1 MMREDSSVEQA
12 APKAFIPL
20 SVPEI
25 EGNEWLYI
33 KECLDTGWVSSVGS
47 YVDRF
52 EKMIAE
58 ICGVAHA
65 VATASGTAA
74 LHVALQL
81 AGIAV
86 DDEVLLPT
94 LTFIAP
100 ANAIRYLGARPVIM
114 DVDTHY
120 WQMDPQKVHD
130 FLTTEC
136 VYRDGKLRNKVS
148 GRQVKAILPVHL
160 LGHPCDMD
168 PLVELAGRFELKII
182 EDATESL
189 GSTYRGRPTGGIG
202 TMGCL
207 SFNGNKIITTGG
219 GGAII
224 TNSEY
229 LAQRARYLTTQAKDD
244 PFEYV
249 HHEVG
254 YNYRLTNVQAA
265 MGVAQLE
272 RLRSYVA
279 AKRKTTEVYNSH
291 FSHVAGVTLPQ
302 EAEWARSNCWLYAV
316 LISTQSF
323 GESSRELSRRL
334 KANSIETRPFWRP
347 VHRQVPFLDC
357 QSYRI
362 EVADRLYEQGIS
374 LPCSVGLTSEQQDRV
389 IGEILALRGV
399 SISNQEGSST
409 SAA

>member
-1 MMREDSSVEQA
+1 MGKDSSAKQG
-12 APKAFIPL
+12 APKASIPL
-20 SVPEI
+20 SVPEMG
-25 EGNEWLYI
+25 GNEWLYI

-58 ICGVAHA
+58 TCGVTHA

-81 AGIAV
+81 AGV
-86 DDEVLLPT
+86 GPDDEVLLPT

-100 ANAIRYLGARPVIM
+100 ANAIRYLGARPIIM
-114 DVDTHY
+114 DVDPHY

-136 VYRDGKLRNKVS
+136 IYRDGKLHNKLS
-148 GRQVKAILPVHL
+148 KRQVKAILPVHL

-168 PLVELAGRFELKII
+168 PLVELADRFELKII

-224 TNSEY
+224 TNSEL
-229 LAQRARYLTTQAKDD
+229 LAKRARYFTTQAKDD
-244 PFEYV
+244 PFEYI

-272 RLRSYVA
+272 RLPSYVA
-279 AKRKTTEVYNSH
+279 AKRSNTQTYNSH
-291 FSHVAGVTLPQ
+291 FSHIAGLTLPK
-302 EAEWARSNCWLYAV
+302 EADWARSNCWLYMV
-316 LISTQSF
+316 LISAKSF

-334 KANSIETRPFWRP
+334 KVESIETRPFWRP
-347 VHRQVPFLDC
+347 VHRQVPYLDC

-374 LPCSVGLTSEQQDRV
+374 LPCSVGLTRDQQDRV
-389 IGEILALRGV
+389 IGEIFALRGV
-399 SISNQEGSST
+399 STAPQEGSST
-409 SAA
+409 SAI

>member
-1 MMREDSSVEQA
+1 MMREDSSAEQA
-12 APKAFIPL
+12 APKVFIPL

-25 EGNEWLYI
+25 GGNEWLYI

-136 VYRDGKLRNKVS
+136 VYRDGKLRNKLS
-148 GRQVKAILPVHL
+148 GRLVKAILPVHL

-224 TNSEY
+224 TNSES

-244 PFEYV
+244 PFEYI

-272 RLRSYVA
+272 RLPSYVD
-279 AKRKTTEVYNSH
+279 AKRKTTEIYNSH
-291 FSHVAGVTLPQ
+291 FSHVAGVTLAQ
-302 EAEWARSNCWLYAV
+302 EAGWGRSNCWLYAV

-399 SISNQEGSST
+399 SIANQEGSST
-409 SAA
+409 PAA

>member
-1 MMREDSSVEQA
+1 MGIDSSV
-12 APKAFIPL
+12 KADASKDFVAL

-25 EGNEWLYI
+25 GGNEWVYI

-58 ICGVAHA
+58 TCGVAHA

-81 AGIAV
+81 AGVAP

-114 DVDTHY
+114 DVDSHC

-136 VYRDGKLRNKVS
+136 VYHEGKLRNKLS
-148 GRQVKAILPVHL
+148 GRQIKAILPVHL
-160 LGHPCDMD
+160 LGHPCDMN
-168 PLVELAGRFELKII
+168 PLVELAEQFDLKIV

-189 GSTYRGRPTGGIG
+189 GSTYRGRPAGGIG
-202 TMGCL
+202 AMGCL

-224 TNSEY
+224 TNSEL
-229 LAQRARYLTTQAKDD
+229 LAKRARYLTTQAKDD
-244 PFEYV
+244 PFEYI

-272 RLRSYVA
+272 RLPSYVA
-279 AKRKTTEVYNSH
+279 AKRKTTEIYNAH
-291 FSHVAGVTLPQ
+291 FSHVPGLTLPE
-302 EAEWARSNCWLYAV
+302 EAQWARSNCWLYAV
-316 LISTQSF
+316 LIAAQSF

-334 KANSIETRPFWRP
+334 KLDSIETRPFWRP

-357 QSYRI
+357 QSYKI

-374 LPCSVGLTSEQQDRV
+374 LPCSVGLTHEQQDRV
-389 IGEILALRGV
+389 IGEILALRGI
-399 SISNQEGSST
+399 SIANQEGSS
-409 SAA
+409 SPAV

>member
-1 MMREDSSVEQA
+1 MDKDSSSNQA
-12 APKAFIPL
+12 ASKDFVPL

-25 EGNEWLYI
+25 GGNEWLYV

-58 ICGVAHA
+58 TCGVSHA

-81 AGIAV
+81 AGV
-86 DDEVLLPT
+86 GPDDEVLLPT

-100 ANAIRYLGARPVIM
+100 ANAIRYVGARPVVM
-114 DVDTHY
+114 DVDPHY

-136 VYRDGKLRNKVS
+136 VYRAGKLHNKLS
-148 GRQVKAILPVHL
+148 GRQVKAILAVHL

-168 PLVELAGRFELKII
+168 PLVELAQKFELKII

-202 TMGCL
+202 TIGCL

-224 TNSEY
+224 TNSES
-229 LAQRARYLTTQAKDD
+229 LAKRARYLTTQAKDD
-244 PFEYV
+244 PFEYI

-254 YNYRLTNVQAA
+254 YNYRLTNIQAA

-272 RLRSYVA
+272 RLPHYVA
-279 AKRKTTEVYNSH
+279 AKRNTTEIYNSH
-291 FSHVAGVTLPQ
+291 FSRVAGLTFPK
-302 EAEWARSNCWLYAV
+302 EAEWARSNCWLYTA
-316 LISTQSF
+316 LISAHAF
-323 GESSRELSRRL
+323 GENSRELSRRL
-334 KANSIETRPFWRP
+334 KAQSIETRPFWRP
-347 VHRQVPFLDC
+347 VHRQVPYLDC
-357 QSYRI
+357 QSYKI

-374 LPCSVGLTSEQQDRV
+374 LPCSVGLTREQQDRV
-389 IGEILALRGV
+389 INEILALRGV
-399 SISNQEGSST
+399 SIANQKGTST
-409 SAA
+409 SAV